1 MRFNHSWKETSIAL
15 SVLVLASALVFVPTI
30 REGLRSYVNKGFTQK
45 SFAPLNYSRQFVRA
59 EIPQPKPAVMRSPI
73 RIEKRNFISP
83 SRQDKDTA
91 LENLIG
97 GANSKARPVMEDGSE
112 GPKTAALAKS
122 DARPSKERF
131 PQYLLKPPYVY
142 TVQVESFKDPEIAA
156 ARMRE
161 LQNRGFDAWVA
172 WIDLGEMGTWY
183 RVLVG
188 KYKDK
193 GEAQVMAR
201 KLSQKSEFHRA
212 RQIATHKE
220 SEKGRGA
227 NKD

>member
-1 MRFNHSWKETSIAL
+1 ML
-15 SVLVLASALVFVPTI
+15 S
-30 REGLRSYVNKGFTQK
+30 SYVNRDFTHK

-59 EIPQPKPAVMRSPI
+59 EIPQPKPAVMRSPVGS
-73 RIEKRNFISP
+73 EKRTLTSP
-83 SRQDKDTA
+83 LRLDRDSSVESLR
-91 LENLIG
+91 G
-97 GANSKARPVMEDGSE
+97 GANSKARSKREKE
-112 GPKTAALAKS
+112 GEVEKTAGLTKG
-122 DARPSKERF
+122 DRRPSKERF

-142 TVQVESFKDPEIAA
+142 TVQVESFKDPQIAA

-193 GEAQVMAR
+193 GEAQAMAR
-201 KLSQKSEFHRA
+201 KLSKKSEFHRA

-220 SEKGRGA
+220 SAKGQGA
-227 NKD
+227 NR

>member
-1 MRFNHSWKETSIAL
+1 M
-15 SVLVLASALVFVPTI
+15 
-30 REGLRSYVNKGFTQK
+30 LRNYVNRGFAEK

-73 RIEKRNFISP
+73 RNEKRNVTSSLRP
-83 SRQDKDTA
+83 DRDSSVDRSRDG
-91 LENLIG
+91 I
-97 GANSKARPVMEDGSE
+97 NSQARPVREE
-112 GPKTAALAKS
+112 GGEAQKTAGLAKG
-122 DARPSKERF
+122 DRRLPKERF

-142 TVQVESFKDPEIAA
+142 TVQVESFQDPEIAA
-156 ARMRE
+156 ARMGE

-193 GEAQVMAR
+193 GEAQAMAS

-220 SEKGRGA
+220 SAKGGGDDR
-227 NKD
+227 